1 MNGPKEAE
9 WPVTVAGRHRRD
21 RLDRR
26 GGISRGLDALPTNL
40 YTAVDVP
47 NRQGHSCWA
56 HSRPISARASYACGS
71 ASSAPGDG
79 AHKFSDQFSAH
90 LTEAAGAGALL
101 TGRTADADH
110 VRTSRPKAGQFLQ
123 AERGQEP
130 FTALDAGRPDLARK
144 GS

>member
-1 MNGPKEAE
+1 MHFVADSPIGWGKQETGSQPRHHAE
-9 WPVTVAGRHRRD
+9 WSDAGDSNLPGRKHRAGMQVREHA
-21 RLDRR
+21 LLLA
-26 GGISRGLDALPTNL
+26 SRGF
-40 YTAVDVP
+40 
-47 NRQGHSCWA
+47 
-56 HSRPISARASYACGS
+56 YAFGS
-71 ASSAPGDG
+71 VSSAVGDC
-79 AHKFSDQFSAH
+79 AHKLPDQFSAH

-123 AERGQEP
+123 AERGQEL